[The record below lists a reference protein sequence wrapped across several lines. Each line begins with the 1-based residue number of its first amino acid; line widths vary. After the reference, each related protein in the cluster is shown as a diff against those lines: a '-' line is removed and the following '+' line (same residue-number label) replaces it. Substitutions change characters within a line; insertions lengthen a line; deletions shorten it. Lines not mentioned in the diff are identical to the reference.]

1 VRDGIFVDPLARA
14 GAGLFGIVVILV
26 HMWGL
31 KEKAS
36 ELVQRVKDYFDAPRI
51 FSTLFISF
59 ILSLF
64 IIFKYY
70 YSYPFQIDDESAM
83 YFLSALVQSQAAIL
97 AIVITLTLIA
107 VQLASSHYSPRVID
121 VFKRDPAIWW
131 FLCYYGISIFFGLY
145 ILIMMQVIQ
154 NGNIVIPIGLN
165 RYSFHISLE
174 YWIYAVYLIAIGNF
188 VVLFWYMRTVFDLL
202 KPSNIIKKLSDNIT
216 KEKISKHIKSL
227 EEHKKYRTKP
237 IEDDPV
243 QPIVDIIHGSV
254 MRYDI
259 ATTSIGINAI
269 ADRAIDVMDSYSF
282 SISAE
287 FKNELDPGSISKEF
301 KNEFKKTGHPLV
313 GSLTVEKIDI
323 ITGKKWRIHDESGR
337 ELYRV
342 IMDKNEE
349 LTGLI
354 DLGTEIKVS
363 EHFFRH
369 FKEIIRLTAKA
380 DETPTIYVIKN
391 LESLGM
397 LTAEKKLEYATK
409 GVLHS
414 LIGWIGIII
423 ERRFG
428 DVTIDT
434 INALLSIGTVAAEN
448 KLEDAVFHAVKYL
461 DRVGRDAEENGTT
474 NVVWAVF
481 EYIGQ
486 LGRTAVENELCHA
499 TKEAIGALVH
509 FGKSEIEKKQK
520 GRAERVLLLLERIG
534 TVTVET
540 REELEPVTRQASEL
554 EGVVKRLV
562 LSLIELG
569 SSAVENGDDSTAYES
584 ARILTELTISSEE
597 VVRDEIDK
605 ISKYTPNYDSFQK
618 FVQMYKLEKLRVKK
632 SE

>member
-1 VRDGIFVDPLARA
+1 MGMV
-14 GAGLFGIVVILV
+14 LFGIIVILV
-26 HMWGL
+26 CMKGW

-36 ELVQRVKDYFDAPRI
+36 ELVQRVKDYDKPQLF
-51 FSTLFISF
+51 FFLFIFF
-59 ILSLF
+59 ILNLF
-64 IIFKYY
+64 IIFIHN
-70 YSYPFQIDDESAM
+70 YSYPFQIDNGSAM

-107 VQLASSHYSPRVID
+107 VQIASSHYSPRVID
-121 VFKRDPAIWW
+121 IFKKDPAIWW
-131 FLCYYGISIFFGLY
+131 FLCYYGISIFFGLC
-145 ILIMMQVIQ
+145 ILMMMQVIQ
-154 NGNIVIPIGLN
+154 DENLVIPIVLTS
-165 RYSFHISLE
+165 YSLHISFE
-174 YWIYAVYLIAIGNF
+174 YWIYAAYWIAIITFAALFFYMKN
-188 VVLFWYMRTVFDLL
+188 VLDLL
-202 KPSNIIKKLSDNIT
+202 NPSNIIKKLSDNIT

-227 EEHKKYRTKP
+227 EEHKKDRTKP

-269 ADRAIDVMDSYSF
+269 ADRAIDVIDSYSF

-287 FKNELDPGSISKEF
+287 FKNELYPGSISKEF

-342 IMDKNEE
+342 IVDENED

-363 EHFFRH
+363 EHFCRH
-369 FKEIIRLTAKA
+369 FKEIIRLTVKV
-380 DETPTIYVIKN
+380 DETPTIYAIKN
-391 LESLGM
+391 LKSLGM
-397 LTAEKKLEYATK
+397 RTAEKKLEYATK
-409 GVLHS
+409 EVLRS
-414 LIGWIGIII
+414 LIGHIAIIT

-428 DVTIDT
+428 DVTIHT
-434 INALLSIGTVAAEN
+434 INSLRSIGEIAAEN
-448 KLEDAVFHAVKYL
+448 KLEDAVSQAVKSL
-461 DRVGRDAEENGTT
+461 DRVGRDAEENGSE
-474 NVVWAVF
+474 NAVLAAV

-499 TKEAIGALVH
+499 TKEAIGALEH

-534 TVTVET
+534 TVTIKT
-540 REELEPVTRQASEL
+540 REELEPITRQASEL

-562 LSLIELG
+562 LSLIQLG
-569 SSAVENGDDSTAYES
+569 RTAVENGDDSTAYES
-584 ARILTELTISSEE
+584 ARVLTELTISSEE
-597 VVRDEIDK
+597 VVRDAIDEIL
-605 ISKYTPNYDSFQK
+605 KYTHNCDSFQK
-618 FVQMYKLEKLRVKK
+618 FMQMCKLEKLRVKK